1 MRVSNL
7 FFATQREVPAD
18 AEIPS
23 HKLMLRAGLIRK
35 MSSGIYAYMP
45 MGFKVYKNV
54 ERVIREE
61 MDRAGAQEL
70 IMPALL
76 PAEAYQASGRWE
88 KFGPEMFR
96 MSDRGGRPFCLGP
109 THEEPFTEAVRDTFR
124 SYKNLPVTLYQIQHK
139 YRDEKRPR
147 FGVIRSR
154 EFVMKDAYSFD
165 VDEEGLDKS
174 YKIMYDAYRRIFDRL
189 GLDYT
194 VVDADSGAMGG
205 SGSQEFMVKSP
216 IGEDAICFCDACG
229 YAANEEKATCKEG
242 EADTSAELPIEK
254 IKTPD
259 AKTIEE
265 LVAFLNT
272 TPDKF
277 VKTILYNIDGK
288 IVAAMVRGDRDIN
301 ETKLGNIFDA
311 MEMDLASFEDVERI
325 TGAKV
330 GFAGPVGL
338 KEKIEIVMDSEV
350 ALLKNFIVG
359 ACETD
364 YHFKNVNVGRDFA
377 PDIVKDIKNVKSGDL
392 CPKCGKPLGMARGVE
407 VGHIFKLGTKY
418 SDSLGCIY
426 LDKEGKEQSMVM
438 GCYGI
443 GVSRT
448 IAAIIEQYNDEDGIK
463 WPAIA
468 APYKV
473 IVIPTNT
480 KDETVMGVAEKL
492 YNSYID
498 AGYETLIDDRN
509 ERPGVK
515 FKDAD
520 LLGIPLRVTVGRR
533 AGEGI
538 VELKFRMDGAMSE
551 ATVEEALEAASK
563 IKCGTDYVGNEKTG
577 SNSGFG
583 SDHHRTVRSAC
594 ICSG

>member
-54 ERVIREE
+54 EKVIREE

-229 YAANEEKATCKEG
+229 YAANEEKASCKEG

-254 IKTPD
+254 IHTPD
-259 AKTIEE
+259 VKTIEE
-265 LVAFLNT
+265 LIAFMNT
-272 TPDKF
+272 TADKF

-288 IVAAMVRGDRDIN
+288 IVAVMVRGDRDIN
-301 ETKLGNIFDA
+301 ETKLGNIYDA
-311 MEMDLASFEDVERI
+311 TEMDLASFEDVERI

-338 KEKIEIVMDSEV
+338 KEKIEVVMDTEV
-350 ALLKNFIVG
+350 AGMKNFIVG

-364 YHFKNVNVGRDFA
+364 YHFKNVNIGRDFT
-377 PDIVKDIKNVKSGDL
+377 PDIVKDVKNVKSGDL
-392 CPKCGKPLGMARGVE
+392 CPKCGQPLGMARGVE

-426 LDKEGKEQSMVM
+426 LDKEGKEHSMVM

-492 YNSYID
+492 YNAYID
-498 AGYETLIDDRN
+498 AGFETLIDDRN

-551 ATVEEALEAASK
+551 ATIDEAIEAAGK
-563 IKCGTDYVGNEKTG
+563 IK
-577 SNSGFG
+577 
-583 SDHHRTVRSAC
+583 
-594 ICSG
+594 

>member
-54 ERVIREE
+54 EKVIREE

-242 EADTSAELPIEK
+242 EADTAAELPVEK
-254 IKTPD
+254 IHTPD
-259 AKTIEE
+259 VKTIEE
-265 LVAFLNT
+265 LIAFMNT

-288 IVAAMVRGDRDIN
+288 IVAVMVRGDRDIN
-301 ETKLGNIFDA
+301 ETKLGNIYDA

-338 KEKIEIVMDSEV
+338 KEKIEVVMDTEV
-350 ALLKNFIVG
+350 AGMKNFIVG

-364 YHFKNVNVGRDFA
+364 YHFKNVNIGRDFT
-377 PDIVKDIKNVKSGDL
+377 PDIVKDVKNVKSGDL
-392 CPKCGKPLGMARGVE
+392 CPKCGQPLGMARGVE

-492 YNSYID
+492 YNAYID

-551 ATVEEALEAASK
+551 ATIDEAIEAAGK
-563 IKCGTDYVGNEKTG
+563 IK
-577 SNSGFG
+577 
-583 SDHHRTVRSAC
+583 
-594 ICSG
+594 

>member
-165 VDEEGLDKS
+165 VDEAGLDKS

-229 YAANEEKATCKEG
+229 YAANEEKASCKEG
-242 EADTSAELPIEK
+242 ETDTSAELPIEK

-301 ETKLGNIFDA
+301 ETKLGNIYDA
-311 MEMDLASFEDVERI
+311 TEMDLAPFEDVERI

-338 KEKIEIVMDSEV
+338 KEKIEVVMDSEV

-364 YHFKNVNVGRDFA
+364 YHFKNVNVGRDFT
-377 PDIVKDIKNVKSGDL
+377 PDVVKDIKNVKSGDL

-418 SDSLGCIY
+418 SDSLGCVY

-473 IVIPTNT
+473 IVIPTKTN
-480 KDETVMGVAEKL
+480 DEEVMGLAEKL
-492 YNSYID
+492 YNAYID

-533 AGEGI
+533 AAEGI
-538 VELKFRMDGAMSE
+538 VELKYRMDGA
-551 ATVEEALEAASK
+551 VEEADFDAALAAAGK
-563 IKCGTDYVGNEKTG
+563 IK
-577 SNSGFG
+577 
-583 SDHHRTVRSAC
+583 
-594 ICSG
+594 

>member
-54 ERVIREE
+54 EKVIREE

-242 EADTSAELPIEK
+242 EADTAAELPIEK
-254 IKTPD
+254 IHTPD
-259 AKTIEE
+259 VKTIEE
-265 LVAFLNT
+265 LIAFMNT

-288 IVAAMVRGDRDIN
+288 IVAVMVRGDRDIN
-301 ETKLGNIFDA
+301 ETKLGNIYDA

-338 KEKIEIVMDSEV
+338 KEKIEVVMDTEV
-350 ALLKNFIVG
+350 AGMKNFIVG

-364 YHFKNVNVGRDFA
+364 YHFKNVNIGRDFT
-377 PDIVKDIKNVKSGDL
+377 PDIVKDVKNVKSGDL

-563 IKCGTDYVGNEKTG
+563 IK
-577 SNSGFG
+577 
-583 SDHHRTVRSAC
+583 
-594 ICSG
+594 

>member
-54 ERVIREE
+54 EKVIREE

-254 IKTPD
+254 IQTPD

-473 IVIPTNT
+473 IVIPTN
-480 KDETVMGVAEKL
+480 
-492 YNSYID
+492 
-498 AGYETLIDDRN
+498 
-509 ERPGVK
+509 
-515 FKDAD
+515 
-520 LLGIPLRVTVGRR
+520 
-533 AGEGI
+533 
-538 VELKFRMDGAMSE
+538 
-551 ATVEEALEAASK
+551 
-563 IKCGTDYVGNEKTG
+563 
-577 SNSGFG
+577 
-583 SDHHRTVRSAC
+583 
-594 ICSG
+594 

>member
-54 ERVIREE
+54 EKVIREE

-165 VDEEGLDKS
+165 ADEEGLDKS

-254 IKTPD
+254 IQTPD

-301 ETKLGNIFDA
+301 ETKLGNIYDA
-311 MEMDLASFEDVERI
+311 TEMDLASFEDVERI

-364 YHFKNVNVGRDFA
+364 YHFKNVNVGRDFT
-377 PDIVKDIKNVKSGDL
+377 PDVVKDIKNVKSGDL

-480 KDETVMGVAEKL
+480 KDETVMSVAEKL
-492 YNSYID
+492 YNGYID

-551 ATVEEALEAASK
+551 ATVEEALEAAGK
-563 IKCGTDYVGNEKTG
+563 IK
-577 SNSGFG
+577 
-583 SDHHRTVRSAC
+583 
-594 ICSG
+594 

>member
-35 MSSGIYAYMP
+35 ISSGIYAYMP

-54 ERVIREE
+54 EKVIREE

-165 VDEEGLDKS
+165 VDEAGLDKS

-229 YAANEEKATCKEG
+229 YAANEEKASCKEG

-254 IKTPD
+254 IHTPD
-259 AKTIEE
+259 VKTIEE
-265 LVAFLNT
+265 LIAFMNT
-272 TPDKF
+272 TADKF

-288 IVAAMVRGDRDIN
+288 IVAVMVRGDRDIN
-301 ETKLGNIFDA
+301 ETKLGNIYDA
-311 MEMDLASFEDVERI
+311 TEMDLASFEDVERI

-338 KEKIEIVMDSEV
+338 KEKIEVVMDTEV
-350 ALLKNFIVG
+350 AGMKNFIVG

-364 YHFKNVNVGRDFA
+364 YHFKNVNIGRDFT
-377 PDIVKDIKNVKSGDL
+377 PDIVKDVKNVKSGDL
-392 CPKCGKPLGMARGVE
+392 CPKCGQPLGMARGVE

-426 LDKEGKEQSMVM
+426 LDKEGKEHSMVM

-492 YNSYID
+492 YNAYID

-551 ATVEEALEAASK
+551 ATIDEAIEAAGK
-563 IKCGTDYVGNEKTG
+563 IK
-577 SNSGFG
+577 
-583 SDHHRTVRSAC
+583 
-594 ICSG
+594 

>member
-54 ERVIREE
+54 EKVIREE

-254 IKTPD
+254 IHTPD
-259 AKTIEE
+259 VKTIEE
-265 LVAFLNT
+265 LIAFMNT

-288 IVAAMVRGDRDIN
+288 IVAVMVRGDRDIN
-301 ETKLGNIFDA
+301 ETKLGNIYDA

-338 KEKIEIVMDSEV
+338 KEKIEVVMDTEV
-350 ALLKNFIVG
+350 AGMKNFIVG

-364 YHFKNVNVGRDFA
+364 YHFKNVNIGRDFT
-377 PDIVKDIKNVKSGDL
+377 PDIVKDVKNVKSGDL

-426 LDKEGKEQSMVM
+426 LDKEGKEHSMVM

-563 IKCGTDYVGNEKTG
+563 IK
-577 SNSGFG
+577 
-583 SDHHRTVRSAC
+583 
-594 ICSG
+594 

>member
-54 ERVIREE
+54 EKVIREE

-242 EADTSAELPIEK
+242 EADTAAELPIEK
-254 IKTPD
+254 IQTPD

-301 ETKLGNIFDA
+301 ETKLGNIYDA

-364 YHFKNVNVGRDFA
+364 YHFKNVNVGRDFT

-563 IKCGTDYVGNEKTG
+563 IK
-577 SNSGFG
+577 
-583 SDHHRTVRSAC
+583 
-594 ICSG
+594 